1 VVASTPG
8 TLTTPGPLD
17 NTSRPLDVA
26 VGDQGWLAVQLPN
39 GQEAYTRNGNIQE
52 DNTGQLLVEGYPVV
66 GQNGPIVVP
75 TQASITM
82 ATDGTVSALGEG
94 DQPNTVEAVGQL
106 KLVKPAPGQ
115 LERGDDGLFH
125 LTAAATAQVGQDL
138 PADNT
143 IKVMPGEL
151 EGSNVNTAQALV
163 DMIGTARRFEMQ
175 MKVISDSDGNAEK
188 ANELLT
194 VSS

>member
-1 VVASTPG
+1 
-8 TLTTPGPLD
+8 
-17 NTSRPLDVA
+17 LDVA

>member
-1 VVASTPG
+1 
-8 TLTTPGPLD
+8 
-17 NTSRPLDVA
+17 
-26 VGDQGWLAVQLPN
+26 
-39 GQEAYTRNGNIQE
+39 
-52 DNTGQLLVEGYPVV
+52 
-66 GQNGPIVVP
+66 
-75 TQASITM
+75 M